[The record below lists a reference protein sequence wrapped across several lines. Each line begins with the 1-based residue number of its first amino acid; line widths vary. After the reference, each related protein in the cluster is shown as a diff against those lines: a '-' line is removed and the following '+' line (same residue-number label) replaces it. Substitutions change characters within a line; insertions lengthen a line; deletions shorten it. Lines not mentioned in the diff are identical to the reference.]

1 MKWNL
6 KQVPTS
12 QITEW
17 TKNPRILRKQIADH
31 LQGSLDEFGMINEPI
46 LNKDFTIIG
55 GHQRIRL
62 LIKGGAAAIE
72 CKVADV
78 QLNQRQAEKLA
89 LLLNKATADWD
100 WDKLANE
107 FDIESLLAGG
117 FETKDFTGKGEK
129 ESKPSVSFVFDSQE
143 ELEQATD
150 KILGLSL
157 ELEGC
162 KVRVKNG
169 K

>member
-1 MKWNL
+1 M
-6 KQVPTS
+6 
-12 QITEW
+12 E
-17 TKNPRILRKQIADH
+17 
-31 LQGSLDEFGMINEPI
+31 EFGLIDKPI

-55 GHQRIRL
+55 GHQRVRL
-62 LIKGGAAAIE
+62 LIKEGHAEIE
-72 CKVADV
+72 CNVADV
-78 QLNQRQAEKLA
+78 LLTERQAEKLA

-117 FETKDFTGKGEK
+117 FEAKDFTGKGENQ
-129 ESKPSVSFVFDSQE
+129 SKPSVSFVFDSQE
-143 ELEQATD
+143 ELERAQD
-150 KILGLSL
+150 KILELSL
-157 ELEGC
+157 EIEGC